1 MIHLTPRYKPVLKL
15 SKPEIKSIHIW
26 SDEAVESLQSCL
38 EQTDWNVFINNC
50 PDIEQLTDTV
60 NSYIMFR
67 EDLIIPR
74 RTIKVFKNNKPWMTK
89 EIKESMLN
97 KKIAFKHGTST
108 SEFISAKIYFKRK
121 YLKAKN
127 YKNKKLKVS
136 FI

>member
-60 NSYIMFR
+60 NSCIIFF

-74 RTIKVFKNNKPWMTK
+74 KKKGMSRLLIYSQRYNIIIQLFKFN
-89 EIKESMLN
+89 
-97 KKIAFKHGTST
+97 
-108 SEFISAKIYFKRK
+108 
-121 YLKAKN
+121 
-127 YKNKKLKVS
+127 
-136 FI
+136 